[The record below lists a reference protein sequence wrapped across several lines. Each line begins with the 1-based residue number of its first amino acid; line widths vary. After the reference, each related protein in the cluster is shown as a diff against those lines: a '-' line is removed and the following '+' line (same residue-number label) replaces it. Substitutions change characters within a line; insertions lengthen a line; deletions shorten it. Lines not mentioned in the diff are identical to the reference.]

1 MAHDCERPNGT
12 RSRIPTLATSTSA
25 VAADPRAPSGRPWF
39 GLRPAATGPNG
50 SPPTASPSTNTSRFI
65 YQMAERG
72 AQASSATVDQI
83 RLPNLSPATFPR
95 VEDPAKADVNQAAAN
110 EIEAATRLLRA
121 RLK

>member
-1 MAHDCERPNGT
+1 MAHDGERPSGT
-12 RSRIPTLATSTSA
+12 RVSDPDPGNEHIGGRGGPEGPVRETL
-25 VAADPRAPSGRPWF
+25 VW
-39 GLRPAATGPNG
+39 AATGCHRAEWFP
-50 SPPTASPSTNTSRFI
+50 AYRFTQHEYQSII